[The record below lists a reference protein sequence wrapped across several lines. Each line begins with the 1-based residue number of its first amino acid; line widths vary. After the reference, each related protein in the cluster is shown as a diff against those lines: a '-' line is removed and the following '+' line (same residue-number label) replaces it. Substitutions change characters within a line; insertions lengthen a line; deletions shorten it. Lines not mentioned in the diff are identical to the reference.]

1 MSGPPLR
8 RRRGGPYANVVVDL
22 VRDAARRRSWGTLA
36 LVVMTLVA
44 VGLGV
49 FSHAAVP
56 FLVYGGL

>member
-1 MSGPPLR
+1 MNDEPLR
-8 RRRGGPYANVVVDL
+8 RRRGGPYVHVMVDL
-22 VRDAARRRSWGTLA
+22 VRDAVRRRSWGTLA